1 MMMGESEELTQGNEC
16 GGKASNI
23 QMLVLG
29 VGNEKMG
36 DEGVGVRI
44 ARKLNNSF
52 VFPDAVEV
60 VDGGIDGISLL
71 PLIRTATEIVIID
84 SVDRSARPG
93 SIFMFN
99 SEEMHLADTQQLSG
113 HDEGIIEAI
122 NAATELGERVDA
134 TIIGVQPKNIDKF
147 GSGLSK
153 PVTKNMN
160 RVIEIILDLLAARGL
175 TPEPKGACS
184 LVNPADWDR
193 NA

>member
-1 MMMGESEELTQGNEC
+1 MITGESEELIQDGS
-16 GGKASNI
+16 GKNGDNI
-23 QMLVLG
+23 QMLILG

-44 ARKLNNSF
+44 ARELHNSF

-60 VDGGIDGISLL
+60 VDGGIDGLSLL
-71 PLIRTATEIVIID
+71 PLIRTATEVVIID
-84 SVDRSARPG
+84 SVDRSAKPG

-99 SEEMHLADTQQLSG
+99 SEEMRLADARQLSS
-113 HDEGIIEAI
+113 HDDGIIAAI
-122 NAATELGERVDA
+122 NAATELGEHFDA
-134 TIIGVQPKNIDKF
+134 MVIGVQPKSNDRF

-175 TPEPKGACS
+175 SPEPKCACS
-184 LVNPADWDR
+184 LVNPADWER